1 MRFFRLCT
9 LLACAVGVST
19 AAMGNDD
26 LDRFLNERGLL
37 EQSAPSDSA
46 AAMPPTP
53 PAPTS
58 AEVPSQSAADG
69 DQRMSG
75 LVVAAMGALGLAYRR
90 GGNDYES
97 GFDCSGFVRALYQQ
111 NFNLLLP
118 RRAAE
123 QAAAT
128 QSIAR
133 DELKPGDLVFFNTLN
148 RAYSH
153 VGIYVGDHRFIHSPR
168 TGAVVRIED
177 MRVNYWNR
185 RYNGARRVVGQSVA
199 AAPLRA
205 ATTDT
210 VAPPNY

>member
-1 MRFFRLCT
+1 MRFLRLAS
-9 LLACAVGVST
+9 LLACAVGAST

-26 LDRFLNERGLL
+26 LDRFLSDRGLV
-37 EQSAPSDSA
+37 EQ
-46 AAMPPTP
+46 
-53 PAPTS
+53 PA
-58 AEVPSQSAADG
+58 PSQSAAATPPAPPAAAAPELSSPSAEDG

-90 GGNDYES
+90 GGNDYDS

-128 QSIAR
+128 QSIGR

-185 RYNGARRVVGQSVA
+185 RFNGARRVVGQSQA
-199 AAPLRA
+199 SLRA
-205 ATTDT
+205 PTPGAVVHTS
-210 VAPPNY
+210 Y